1 MTLIKV
7 DLSRMYLIG
16 HTGRQFGSPVFG
28 LWLSKLTEVSL
39 LMFDLLPLSFY
50 ADLLF
55 QPLFLDKNE
64 RVMFVLWNLRQTATR
79 RRASCAI
86 LCGFLPNPSFSR
98 PVLTCLLPALS
109 SVSCQF
115 LLFLSVSLSAFYVNI
130 FFSLPLFFF
139 LSFFL
144 LLFQIFLTF
153 SLH

>member
-16 HTGRQFGSPVFG
+16 HTGRQFRSPVFG

-39 LMFDLLPLSFY
+39 LTFDLLPLSFY
-50 ADLLF
+50 ADYSSSPFSWTRMRGWCLF
-55 QPLFLDKNE
+55 C
-64 RVMFVLWNLRQTATR
+64 QTATR
-79 RRASCAI
+79 RRASCAS
-86 LCGFLPNPSFSR
+86 LCGFLPNLSFSR
-98 PVLTCLLPALS
+98 PVLTCSLPALS